1 MVVCQAATVFSISNA
16 DSCLSRRPALPNASY
31 LTLPVLLMA
40 PVSPRLPLALKL
52 LVSAFLVVMVPVYYR
67 NYGPT
72 NFLYF
77 CDISLLLCFVSLWTE
92 RALPASMAAV
102 GILVPQLL
110 WCLDFV
116 ASLLGFHV
124 VGLTD
129 YMFDANRSLFL
140 RGLSFFH
147 GWLPFLLLFLLKR
160 LGYDRRALW
169 AWTGLGWGLCLVA
182 YVWLPAAGTVLPDPK
197 IPVNINYVFGFDDAK
212 AQTWLPAPV
221 YLVGWMT
228 VLFAVFY
235 LPTHFVL
242 RRFFERP
249 AAKPVAA
256 PAADLPL
263 GNELFVV

>member
-1 MVVCQAATVFSISNA
+1 
-16 DSCLSRRPALPNASY
+16 
-31 LTLPVLLMA
+31 MA
-40 PVSPRLPLALKL
+40 PASPRLPLALKL
-52 LVSAFLVVMVPVYYR
+52 LVTAFLIVMVPVYYQ

-77 CDISLLLCFVSLWTE
+77 CDIALLLSFISLWTE

-116 ASLLGFHV
+116 ASLLGLHV

-147 GWLPFLLLFLLKR
+147 GWLPFLLLFLVKR

-169 AWTGLGWGLCLVA
+169 AWAGLGWGLCLVA
-182 YVWLPAAGTVLPDPK
+182 YLWLPAAGTVLADPK

-221 YLVGWMT
+221 YLLGWMT
-228 VLFAVFY
+228 VLFGVFY
-235 LPTHFVL
+235 LPTHVVL
-242 RRFFERP
+242 RRCFRR
-249 AAKPVAA
+249 PVAPVVAVPA
-256 PAADLPL
+256 PPQASGLQL
-263 GNELFVV
+263 G

>member
-1 MVVCQAATVFSISNA
+1 MPVAA
-16 DSCLSRRPALPNASY
+16 LGPASLAVTKHP
-31 LTLPVLLMA
+31 TLLLLLMA

-52 LVSAFLVVMVPVYYR
+52 LVTAFLAVMVPVYYH

-124 VGLTD
+124 VGLTN

-147 GWLPFLLLFLLKR
+147 GWLPFLLLFLIKR

-169 AWTGLGWGLCLVA
+169 AWTGLGWGLCLIA
-182 YVWLPAAGTVLPDPK
+182 YFWLPAAGTVLPDSK

-212 AQTWLPAPV
+212 AQNWLPAPV
-221 YLVGWMT
+221 YLIGWMA
-228 VLFAVFY
+228 VLFIAFY
-235 LPTHFVL
+235 LPTHLVL
-242 RRFFERP
+242 RRFFRR
-249 AAKPVAA
+249 PVARV
-256 PAADLPL
+256 AAVPIVALPL
-263 GNELFVV
+263 ASEPQAA

>member
-1 MVVCQAATVFSISNA
+1 MAVFH
-16 DSCLSRRPALPNASY
+16 
-31 LTLPVLLMA
+31 LTLFLLLMA

-52 LVSAFLVVMVPVYYR
+52 LVTAFLVVMVPVYYR

-77 CDISLLLCFVSLWTE
+77 CDISLLLCFVSLWSE

-102 GILVPQLL
+102 GILIPQVL

-116 ASLLGFHV
+116 AGLLGFHL
-124 VGLTD
+124 VGLTG
-129 YMFDANRSLFL
+129 YMFDANHSLFL

-147 GWLPFLLLFLLKR
+147 GWLPFLLLFLVKR

-182 YVWLPAAGTVLPDPK
+182 YFWLPAAGTVLADPK

-212 AQTWLPAPV
+212 AQTWLPGPI
-221 YLVGWMT
+221 YLVAWMV
-228 VLFAVFY
+228 VLFVAFY

-242 RRFFERP
+242 RRFFRR
-249 AAKPVAA
+249 PVAA
-256 PAADLPL
+256 RVALAPVAIMPSVGDLRAA
-263 GNELFVV
+263 